1 MNGRTELDL
10 VWRMHD
16 SAAAAIDRAD
26 TKAGF
31 AATVETALAAVVL
44 TLVSRSHS
52 APLVARVLFGVALV
66 ALAVALGSA
75 LLVVVPRLYKPAD
88 ALVPGE
94 FLYFGAVRVRSIE
107 QLLDHHIAPPE
118 RAGKVSDPL
127 SEPLV
132 AVAHHAKRLA
142 GIAWAKHQWLRVSFL
157 AAVVGAGFAVA
168 GVLIGGVR

>member
-1 MNGRTELDL
+1 MSADLDL

-31 AATVETALAAVVL
+31 AATVETTLAAVVL
-44 TLVSRSHS
+44 TLVSQSHS
-52 APLVARVLFGVALV
+52 APIVARVAFGLALV
-66 ALAVALGSA
+66 ALAVALASA
-75 LLVVVPRLYKPAD
+75 LLVVIPRLHRPAD

-107 QLLDHHIAPPE
+107 QLLDHHISPQYYQD
-118 RAGKVSDPL
+118 KVADPQ
-127 SEPLV
+127 V

-142 GIAWAKHQWLRVSFL
+142 GIAWAKHRWLRVSFV
-157 AAVVGAGFAVA
+157 AVVAGAAFTVA
-168 GVLIGGVR
+168 GVLIGGAR